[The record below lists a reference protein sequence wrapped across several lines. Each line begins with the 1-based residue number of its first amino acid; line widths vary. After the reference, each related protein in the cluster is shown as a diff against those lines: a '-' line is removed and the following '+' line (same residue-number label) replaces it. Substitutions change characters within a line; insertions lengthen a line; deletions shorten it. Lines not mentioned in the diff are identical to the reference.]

1 MLIKMSKYK
10 FVGGKNGSDEDWV
23 MEWEVRLPSV
33 DDLTPLSQLVDI
45 AGAGFGIQYFAKTV
59 QDRRGS
65 QPHIANNVL
74 NSPWG

>member
-1 MLIKMSKYK
+1 
-10 FVGGKNGSDEDWV
+10 